1 MPSDS
6 RPESDVVKNRRDNL
20 RTWISTRYGASQTRF
35 IEACAERGIDVNQ
48 GELSG
53 LLKTKSFGE
62 KKARKLE
69 KDCGM
74 PPMYLDGV
82 HGSATAAQEPSAAT
96 YTLPQVQYDEWTAA
110 AITIMKSLDTIQKA
124 QMVAKMREYKQFLG
138 PPRDGQALQ
147 VAG

>member
-1 MPSDS
+1 MPTDS
-6 RPESDVVKNRRDNL
+6 RPESDVVNTRRDNL

-69 KDCGM
+69 RDCGM
-74 PPMYLDGV
+74 PHMYLDGI
-82 HGSATAAQEPSAAT
+82 HNGTSAAQEPPAAP
-96 YTLPQVQYDEWTAA
+96 YTLPQVQHDEWTAA
-110 AITIMKSLDTIQKA
+110 AVTIMKSLDTIQKA